1 MDLSSAFRITAA
13 RRPDA
18 LAIVDGLRRLTF
30 AEWEGDVRA
39 VAGGLARLGLAE
51 GDHLLLVLKNRYEMA
66 TLYWACHAL
75 GVIFTPINWRSTA
88 ADVAYCLENSGA
100 TALAF
105 EGVSETA
112 AREAA
117 SRHAAPLCLIAV
129 ADASADGAAAFLTLR
144 DGPAL
149 PVPPPRDPH
158 SVCMMLYTSGTT
170 GRPKGVPRSHANEM
184 AASVS
189 QIAHNRYV
197 FGDSAIGVMPLYH
210 TMGVRVLLAAA
221 LLNGTFV
228 CLPTYDPDELMT
240 LVARERIST
249 MFLVPTL
256 YFDILRH
263 PRFGGFDRSS
273 LARIGYAGMTMT
285 TALTEEIL
293 AAFRPEL
300 FVNYYGSS
308 EIYTFAF
315 CDHLDRKPGCAG
327 RAGLNQQIR
336 VVRAA
341 AAATAGPDD
350 VVPAGESGEI
360 IASLSSPEA
369 FKGYWRRPEA
379 DAKALR
385 DGWYFT
391 GDLGAFD
398 EDGEL
403 YVLGRVDDMIIS
415 GGENIHAEEVE
426 NALVRCDLVASVA
439 VVGVPDDRMGQ
450 KVVAFVEPASP
461 DATPEALDR
470 FCAECGLARFK
481 RPREYVLIDA
491 IPRSPVGKILR
502 RELRA
507 GNYRAWDGG
516 R

>member
-13 RRPDA
+13 RSPAA
-18 LAIVDGLRRLTF
+18 LAIVDGPVRRTY
-30 AEWEGDVRA
+30 AQWEGDIRNA
-39 VAGGLARLGLAE
+39 AGGLARLGLRP
-51 GDHLLLVLKNRYEMA
+51 GDHLVLVLKNRFEMA

-75 GVIFTPINWRSTA
+75 GVIFTPINWRSSA
-88 ADVAYCLENSGA
+88 AEIGYCLEDSGA
-100 TALAF
+100 TAVAF
-105 EGVSETA
+105 EGLSEA
-112 AREAA
+112 AVREAA
-117 SRHAAPLCLIAV
+117 DRHPSPLHLIAV
-129 ADASADGAAAFLTLR
+129 ADASGDGAATFTGLA
-144 DGPAL
+144 DGPPL
-149 PVPPPRDPH
+149 PSPPPRDAQDA
-158 SVCMMLYTSGTT
+158 CMMLYTSGTT
-170 GRPKGVPRSHANEM
+170 GRPKGVPRSHGNEL
-184 AASVS
+184 AASIS

-228 CLPTYDPDELMT
+228 CLPTYDPDQLMT
-240 LVARERIST
+240 LVERERIST

-263 PRFGGFDRSS
+263 PRFARFDRSS
-273 LARIGYAGMTMT
+273 LTKIGYAGMTMT
-285 TALTEEIL
+285 TALTEEVL
-293 AAFRPEL
+293 AEFRPEL

-315 CDHLDRKPGCAG
+315 CDHLHLKPGCAG
-327 RAGLNQQIR
+327 RAGLNQEIR

-341 AAATAGPDD
+341 TAATAGPDD
-350 VVPAGESGEI
+350 VVPPGESGEI
-360 IASLSSPEA
+360 IASLESPEA
-369 FKGYWRRPEA
+369 FKGYWHRPDA

-385 DGWYFT
+385 GSWYFT

-426 NALVRCDLVASVA
+426 NALARCDLVSSVA
-439 VVGVPDDRMGQ
+439 VVGVQDDRMGQ

-470 FCAECGLARFK
+470 FCAESGLARFK
-481 RPREYVLIDA
+481 RPREYILVDE

-507 GNYRAWDGG
+507 GHFQPWAGTR
-516 R
+516 